1 MMSIDLLWFV
11 VAVAS
16 ALVIGW
22 LALTSM
28 FPGKRPFALFDELFL
43 AFAFGFGIVT
53 WTQLIAS
60 FAKIELRPPTTSAIL
75 VIALAALAWPSRGAA
90 MFRRPSFT
98 SFRSRSPANRAPVIL
113 LAAIATISLVATLLR
128 SYWVEIDLWDSWWMW
143 AYKAKIVFHHGRL
156 PIELLEDLRTGT
168 GHWDYPMHVPFMEA
182 WIMGWLGY
190 WNDQFP
196 RLIVWLFYAGTC
208 INVYAFCR
216 RKTSQVYS
224 WMAVCFFAT
233 LSALQHWTIGSI
245 TEPILLFYYLASLF
259 LLLRWFEER
268 DDRLLVFSGIMAG
281 LAASTKNEGLAL
293 FASNLVCLGAFLLL
307 EGRGSLRAFA
317 RPVAFHLLAAA
328 IVILP
333 WNLYKAFVGLSNDV
347 IRLEMLSRDFLSP
360 RLGRVAELPEIFW
373 HHLSSPDRWNIL
385 WAVFFLSLV
394 LHWRQTLRGSLRYL
408 LIPLI
413 AQFLVYATIYVLWP
427 YLGYGFVGDTLS
439 RLLVVPASIAIV
451 YMVLAN
457 APRGDSDP
465 MELVAVDGGP
475 AKD

>member
-1 MMSIDLLWFV
+1 
-11 VAVAS
+11 
-16 ALVIGW
+16 
-22 LALTSM
+22 
-28 FPGKRPFALFDELFL
+28 
-43 AFAFGFGIVT
+43 
-53 WTQLIAS
+53 
-60 FAKIELRPPTTSAIL
+60 
-75 VIALAALAWPSRGAA
+75 
-90 MFRRPSFT
+90 
-98 SFRSRSPANRAPVIL
+98 
-113 LAAIATISLVATLLR
+113 
-128 SYWVEIDLWDSWWMW
+128 
-143 AYKAKIVFHHGRL
+143 
-156 PIELLEDLRTGT
+156 
-168 GHWDYPMHVPFMEA
+168 
-182 WIMGWLGY
+182 
-190 WNDQFP
+190 
-196 RLIVWLFYAGTC
+196 
-208 INVYAFCR
+208 
-216 RKTSQVYS
+216 
-224 WMAVCFFAT
+224 
-233 LSALQHWTIGSI
+233 
-245 TEPILLFYYLASLF
+245 

-317 RPVAFHLLAAA
+317 RPVSFHLLAAA
-328 IVILP
+328 VVILP

-347 IRLEMLSRDFLSP
+347 IRLEMLSGDFLSP

-373 HHLSSPDRWNIL
+373 QHLSSPDRWNIL

-413 AQFLVYATIYVLWP
+413 AQFLVYATLYVVWP

-439 RLLVVPASIAIV
+439 RLLLVPAGIAIV